1 MDKTLLRSVVD
12 TSGTAIITD
21 EQRHQ
26 MTATAAYYRAE
37 RRAFRDGDPASDWR
51 EAEAEIDRILEQS
64 LMSPKQAQGADKR
77 AFLDRLEMELRG
89 LDARLEELTD
99 KARRTKRTVRAEY
112 EKQIEA
118 LAEKRAVADEK
129 LRELRDRSEAAW
141 DDLKGGAEK
150 LWQELRQTIEQMASR
165 FK

>member
-1 MDKTLLRSVVD
+1 MDKTPLRSGVHK
-12 TSGTAIITD
+12 SGTAIITD
-21 EQRHQ
+21 KQRHQ
-26 MTATAAYYRAE
+26 MIATPAYYRAE
-37 RRAFRDGDPASDWR
+37 RRAFRDGDPAIDWR

-64 LMSPKQAQGADKR
+64 LMSPKQAQATDKR

-99 KARRTKRTVRAEY
+99 KARRTNRTVRAEY

-118 LAEKRAVADEK
+118 LAEKRAVADER
-129 LRELRDRSEAAW
+129 LRELRDRSEVAW
-141 DDLKGGAEK
+141 EDLKGGAEK
-150 LWQELRQTIEQMASR
+150 LWQELRQTIEQMTSR